1 MPPISEFSPP
11 RGDDKRGK
19 KEVKYKRAISIL
31 KKGDG
36 KRLTKGRILFDKFEF
51 PRLKGLEYLHDE
63 KNDITDYLFVN
74 EPHER
79 FSMYFENGFPIFKVP
94 EDGDRS
100 YFLFEIKNPD
110 RRIKFFCPEKHEKLD
125 TVVWYF
131 YVELFDTRGVGHELP
146 GQIRVSTKA
155 PYVRMM
161 KGKPPFFEILETVK
175 LREAFA

>member
-1 MPPISEFSPP
+1 M
-11 RGDDKRGK
+11 
-19 KEVKYKRAISIL
+19 
-31 KKGDG
+31 
-36 KRLTKGRILFDKFEF
+36 TKGRILFDKFEF

-146 GQIRVSTKA
+146 GQIRVSTRY